1 MEKKSIY
8 SLFIFFTESV
18 NVDGITYPPLS
29 GKAQTVPGYD
39 KNMTETGDQR
49 ASSYTYSHTSPM
61 SRLSYYCSPAYTPT
75 SPAYIPTSTKYTTNG
90 ISVSAYSPMAPSYS
104 PTSPSYSPTA
114 PAYSPT
120 SPTYYF
126 TSQDRTTSHFQAES
140 SPLALPPSFPTS
152 IALEGRLNSA
162 LWASAAE
169 MQSSSPETQ
178 QGWLLVKPTNKRG

>member
-1 MEKKSIY
+1 M
-8 SLFIFFTESV
+8 

-39 KNMTETGDQR
+39 KNMTETGDQS
-49 ASSYTYSHTSPM
+49 ASSYTYRHTSPM

-90 ISVSAYSPMAPSYS
+90 ISVSAYSR
-104 PTSPSYSPTA
+104 TSPAYSPTA

-120 SPTYYF
+120 SPAYSPTSPVYSPRSPAYSPTSPTYYL
-126 TSQDRTTSHFQAES
+126 TSQDRCTTSHFQAES
-140 SPLALPPSFPTS
+140 SPLVLPPSFPTS
-152 IALEGRLNSA
+152 VALEGRLNSA

>member
-1 MEKKSIY
+1 M
-8 SLFIFFTESV
+8 

-39 KNMTETGDQR
+39 KNMTETGDQS
-49 ASSYTYSHTSPM
+49 ASSYTYRHTSPM

-90 ISVSAYSPMAPSYS
+90 ISVSAYSRTSPAYS
-104 PTSPSYSPTA
+104 PTSPAYSPTSPVYSPRS

-120 SPTYYF
+120 SPTYYL
-126 TSQDRTTSHFQAES
+126 TSQDRCTTSHFQAES
-140 SPLALPPSFPTS
+140 SPLVLPPSFPTS
-152 IALEGRLNSA
+152 VALEGRLNSA